1 MPYQVFRSTNLVFGC
16 RQTQLNEAA
25 KRLTA
30 TAALAI
36 QHPNAQLVFS
46 EGSGR
51 LRDTVIGRPA
61 IPSVVVNVF
70 VLLGIDPDRI
80 TWGDQ
85 SSNTA
90 KNAALS
96 FEAAAPTSDETW
108 VLVTS
113 AFHMG
118 QAMASFEATSW
129 EDSLYY
135 PVDYRTGAVA
145 GGIGWDCSSTLE
157 DLNIAIKE

>member
-70 VLLGIDPDRI
+70 VLLGIDPLDTMFCDR
-80 TWGDQ
+80 TRY
-85 SSNTA
+85 S
-90 KNAALS
+90 
-96 FEAAAPTSDETW
+96 
-108 VLVTS
+108 
-113 AFHMG
+113 
-118 QAMASFEATSW
+118 
-129 EDSLYY
+129 
-135 PVDYRTGAVA
+135 
-145 GGIGWDCSSTLE
+145 
-157 DLNIAIKE
+157 IANNFAIEVYCRCPQM